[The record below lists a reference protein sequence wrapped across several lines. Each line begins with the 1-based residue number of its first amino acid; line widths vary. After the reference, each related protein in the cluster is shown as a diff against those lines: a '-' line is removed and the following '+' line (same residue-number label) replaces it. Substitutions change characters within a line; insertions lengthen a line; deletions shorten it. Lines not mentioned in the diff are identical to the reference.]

1 MPISEGFRLG
11 VFSKK
16 WVFIFFDIMLRFG
29 SLIDPVSIPSLSD
42 LGKGPKMAKNCQKIA
57 SNPDLRSTVA
67 GIKKCLLE
75 KLTEK
80 QIYTVLCTGVQWG
93 TLKQLFDPRS
103 KVATF

>member
-11 VFSKK
+11 DFSKK
-16 WVFIFFDIMLRFG
+16 RFLIFLDIRLRFG

-57 SNPDLRSTVA
+57 SNQTVA
-67 GIKKCLLE
+67 EIKKCLLE

-80 QIYTVLCTGVQWG
+80 QIYTVLSTGVQWAE
-93 TLKQLFDPRS
+93 LCRLVRS
-103 KVATF
+103 A